1 MRPALFLLP
10 PLLVIAGCGGGASG
24 EAPTPGASPG
34 GASAER
40 REATGPVIRWDEAE
54 HGPLGVAQRWADEG
68 GFVNELK
75 DILSGRDPRGAK
87 MRARLEDLDDPVPEV
102 LTELLDYF
110 DKSGHPTLISVL
122 RDFPRD
128 FAMVLVKVAQSR
140 PEFAMRMAHKG
151 LFVGRKPLREAWAYG
166 PLRTTVARLCKR
178 TEFETTDIQGGPAR
192 VWALRVAGLATV
204 KEAKDGILLAA
215 GYAKGDNGHRLAAD
229 PYGPAEAMAKQI
241 IRQKMRKKR

>member
-1 MRPALFLLP
+1 LLLP

-24 EAPTPGASPG
+24 EAPTPDAPPG
-34 GASAER
+34 GTPSEQRA
-40 REATGPVIRWDEAE
+40 ATGPVIRWDEAE

-68 GFVNELK
+68 GYVNELK
-75 DILSGRDPRGAK
+75 DILSGRDPRGVK
-87 MRARLEDLDDPVPEV
+87 MRARLEDLDDPVRRPEV

-128 FAMVLVKVAQSR
+128 FAMVLVK
-140 PEFAMRMAHKG
+140 
-151 LFVGRKPLREAWAYG
+151 LREAWAYG

-204 KEAKDGILLAA
+204 KEAKEGILLAA
-215 GYAKGDNGHRLAAD
+215 GYAKGDNGLRLAAD

-241 IRQKMRKKR
+241 IREKMRKKR